1 MSQIEEMDSCM
12 SSGCEVSSR
21 LTTDVSLRLQCKPTS
36 LSCCPLAT
44 FCLRRCTHLSLKKL
58 ADGGEVARRE
68 GDVIVAVAW
77 QEKKAP
83 PLRAARGVKR
93 LALLWRHDGVGGAVQ
108 DECGYGHLQRGRHR
122 MRRGGGE
129 GEVRRRGAPPASS
142 AHSRVSRSGLRRR
155 ARAALSPAQPSRRL
169 RARGRRQPPSI
180 AWPRRRRCQTRG

>member
-1 MSQIEEMDSCM
+1 MKRWTAVCHDQAESQLM
-12 SSGCEVSSR
+12 
-21 LTTDVSLRLQCKPTS
+21 TDVSRLSDCS
-36 LSCCPLAT
+36 VNLHLSHAVLWQPSA
-44 FCLRRCTHLSLKKL
+44 FVARRCTHLSLKKL

-108 DECGYGHLQRGRHR
+108 DECGYGHLQRGKHR
-122 MRRGGGE
+122 MRRVGGE